1 MVLTPERIM
10 ELEQQSYVKGHRPVR
25 TEDCWGDEKITYEP
39 TEHFN
44 MFMFARTIEAEVQKQ
59 DTALIRQMLDA
70 LEWQERPLCMCW
82 AGCGDC
88 NPENAPNAVAAIAA
102 ALKRL
107 EGKP

>member
-1 MVLTPERIM
+1 MKDS
-10 ELEQQSYVKGHRPVR
+10 ELLELAAKAAGINGEWAVARAIKLIEQV
-25 TEDCWGDEKITYEP
+25 
-39 TEHFN
+39 
-44 MFMFARTIEAEVQKQ
+44 EAEVHKQ
-59 DTALIRQMLDA
+59 DTALIRQMLDV

-102 ALKRL
+102 ARKRL

>member
-1 MVLTPERIM
+1 MALSDEQIAQLS
-10 ELEQQSYVKGHRPVR
+10 LEWPAETNDLASHI
-25 TEDCWGDEKITYEP
+25 D
-39 TEHFN
+39 
-44 MFMFARTIEAEVQKQ
+44 FARAIEAEVQKQ
-59 DTALIRQMLDA
+59 DTALIRQMLDV

-107 EGKP
+107 DSNP